1 MSLSNILFNSLAVKL
16 KLETL
21 QIEEEILYTEK
32 LLKKVSSLKKLKE
45 NNYKNL
51 NFKKPLS
58 VGEDVKSDNDFF
70 VMYII
75 NISFLRANT
84 TIHVS
89 DIKGN
94 IKLFYTAGSVDLAG
108 KQKKQRSLA
117 VSRLIS
123 LLVKKATFLKKKP
136 LALHL
141 NNVTF
146 HKPLIVNKLK
156 RNFFVKIIK
165 SFNQAPYNGCR
176 KKKIRRKKYAKNLRK
191 MERWLSGLKRQIVNL
206 LRFLI
211 VGSNPTLS

>member
-45 NNYKNL
+45 NHYKNL
-51 NFKKPLS
+51 NFKKPLN
-58 VGEDVKSDNDFF
+58 VGGDVKSDDDFF

-94 IKLFYTAGSVDLAG
+94 IK
-108 KQKKQRSLA
+108 
-117 VSRLIS
+117 
-123 LLVKKATFLKKKP
+123 
-136 LALHL
+136 
-141 NNVTF
+141 
-146 HKPLIVNKLK
+146 
-156 RNFFVKIIK
+156 
-165 SFNQAPYNGCR
+165 
-176 KKKIRRKKYAKNLRK
+176 
-191 MERWLSGLKRQIVNL
+191 
-206 LRFLI
+206 
-211 VGSNPTLS
+211 